1 MKKLSEAMFV
11 LERSGLLVEAYP
23 GEGYKKPVLQML
35 QEIEDND
42 RDLGKLVDFI
52 IKDKWSDIQKAF
64 NEASSEF
71 REIKSDTSGKGDT
84 YYAAWFKESF
94 AQNSRDARSYGRYI
108 FSKVSKLAGIPIKFS
123 KEGGARKRGSWT
135 QAWCIDFN
143 ILTKDDGSYDLK
155 AIAEVV
161 GNDDKYW
168 EILDEL
174 YAHRKDRTVKH
185 EPSEEEK
192 ETQRQKDLNDYIRRY
207 VDPVLDAKLTAKDLE
222 RFETSTVK
230 RQLGG
235 LGKLSPEKST
245 SRRKAILAMALKD
258 FGGFSSTG
266 QYFYTSRI
274 HGVDTRQSV
283 GNFAW
288 NIFGKYIPDSWGKT
302 NDDYKEFYRRVFEY
316 CKKYLDQELNNIYG

>member
-1 MKKLSEAMFV
+1 MKKLIEAFRV
-11 LERSGLLVEAYP
+11 LERAGLLVEEYP

-52 IKDKWSDIQKAF
+52 IKDKWNAIGKAF
-64 NEASSEF
+64 DDASSDF
-71 REIKSDTSGKGDT
+71 KEIKSDTSYRGDI
-84 YYAAWFKESF
+84 YYAAWFREGF
-94 AQNSRDARSYGRYI
+94 APNSREARSNGRYV

-123 KEGGARKRGSWT
+123 KEGGARKRGSWD
-135 QAWCIDFN
+135 QYWCIDFN
-143 ILTKDDGSYDLK
+143 ILTKDDGSYDLR

-185 EPSEEEK
+185 EPSDEEK

-207 VDPVLDAKLTAKDLE
+207 VDPILDAKLTAKDLE
-222 RFETSTVK
+222 RFETSTVT

-245 SRRKAILAMALKD
+245 SRRKAILAMALRR
-258 FGGFSSTG
+258 FSGFSSTG
-266 QYFYTSRI
+266 QYFYTSPI
-274 HGVDTRQSV
+274 QGSDTRQSV

-288 NIFGKYIPDSWGKT
+288 NIFGKTIPNSWGKT
-302 NDDYKEFYRRVFEY
+302 DKDYKEFWGRVFAY
-316 CKKYLDQELNNIYG
+316 CKKYLDQEIDNIYG